1 MRRPGRGRSM
11 AHPWTKTGKPALI
24 FWETPGQKLQ
34 VSFLLIKHQR
44 IFAPSLKP
52 TQDLLQPGQCLEL
65 FLSLGPEVQGRDHR
79 GPWVYPRHHHDR
91 RCHLSSRKEEVGGR
105 GVVGWHQHR
114 SWSWA
119 VGILTLQLDNHPCW
133 ADRMGDAAGTGVDD

>member
-1 MRRPGRGRSM
+1 M

-44 IFAPSLKP
+44 ISAPSLKP

-65 FLSLGPEVQGRDHR
+65 FLSLAPEVQRKDHM
-79 GPWVYPRHHHDR
+79 GLWVHPRHHNDR
-91 RCHLSSRKEEVGGR
+91 RCLLSLRKEEVGGR
-105 GVVGWHQHR
+105 GGGVWHQHR
-114 SWSWA
+114 SWSWE
-119 VGILTLQLDNHPCW
+119 VGILTLQLDNHPFW
-133 ADRMGDAAGTGVDD
+133 ADRVVDAAGTGVDH